1 MVEPHD
7 GQAEHIV
14 ARIRKCPPAL
24 ALGRHQHHYPES
36 IKERSMS
43 DSQRIALTDRA
54 VLSVTGPDARD
65 FLQSIIT
72 NDVTKVD
79 PTRAVYSALLT
90 PQGKFLFDFIMMDD
104 GNGGLLIDVAADR
117 AADLAKRLTFYK
129 LRAKA
134 EIADVSDTFAV
145 SAIIGKAAAA
155 KVKLHSVAGNAWR
168 DGATVHAVDPRLAN
182 LGVRSIHPV
191 GSAPCSDVAESTLED
206 YEAHR
211 VALAVPEGGTDVL
224 VDKSF
229 ILESNFEE
237 LNAVDFEKGCYVGQ
251 ELTARTKFRG
261 TVRRRLFGIEAQG
274 DLPPAGTP
282 ITVGSAEIG
291 EVRSAR
297 KDRGIGLIRT
307 DRLEEAGG
315 SDAEVMAGDIPI
327 TPVKPRWVSF

>member
-1 MVEPHD
+1 
-7 GQAEHIV
+7 
-14 ARIRKCPPAL
+14 
-24 ALGRHQHHYPES
+24 
-36 IKERSMS
+36 MS

-65 FLQSIIT
+65 FLPGIIT

-134 EIADVSDTFAV
+134 EIADISDTFAV
-145 SAIIGKAAAA
+145 SAIIGTAAAA
-155 KVKLHSVAGNAWR
+155 KVKLHSGAGNAWR
-168 DGATVHAVDPRLAN
+168 DGATVHAVDPRLAD
-182 LGVRSIHPV
+182 LGVRSIHPA
-191 GSAPCSDVAESTLED
+191 GSAPCPDLAEGTLED

-261 TVRRRLFGIEAQG
+261 TIRRRLFGIEAQG

-282 ITVGSAEIG
+282 ITVGSTEIG